1 MNDKLLER
9 LQRFK
14 REVGVPYKRVA
25 MEAGIP
31 YKSLTNYTSGYRD
44 LAESHKKKVDK
55 VLQSVG
61 Y

>member
-25 MEAGIP
+25 IEAGIP
-31 YKSLTNYTSGYRD
+31 YKSLTNYTSGYRN
-44 LAESHKKKVDK
+44 LAEGHKKKLSE
-55 VLQSVG
+55 VLESVG